1 MMSVSIYLMTPATT
15 VPPASP
21 RITSTSSRVFS
32 QNCQLMRNF
41 WLRLVPEL
49 SALLHQY
56 TQHTHSTISFTDFS
70 FKFHKKANWRLIRMV
85 TILLMAKYLPTGWLP
100 TGWLPTG
107 WLPTGWL
114 PTGWLPL
121 VLQRLPDHHPL
132 SLSLSE
138 ERAAGPPTRH
148 RCCVLWWD
156 SGSVNVLTGIFR
168 CFVHLIH

>member
-1 MMSVSIYLMTPATT
+1 MMSVSIYLVTPATT

-70 FKFHKKANWRLIRMV
+70 FKFHKKANWRLIRTV
-85 TILLMAKYLPTGWLP
+85 TILLMAKY
-100 TGWLPTG
+100 
-107 WLPTGWL
+107 LPTGWL

-138 ERAAGPPTRH
+138 ERARLVHQQG
-148 RCCVLWWD
+148 
-156 SGSVNVLTGIFR
+156 TGVACSDEIQG
-168 CFVHLIH
+168 VLIH